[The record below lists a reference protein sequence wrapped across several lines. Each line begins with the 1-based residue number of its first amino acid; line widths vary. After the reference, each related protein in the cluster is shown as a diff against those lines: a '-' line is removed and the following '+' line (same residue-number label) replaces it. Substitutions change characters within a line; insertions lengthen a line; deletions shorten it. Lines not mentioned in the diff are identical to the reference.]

1 MANTSSLYA
10 AKPSSGEGGDENQP
24 KADIQVRRYWREIER
39 YNRAVGDWYEEGEN
53 IEKVYLDEASPS
65 RSSRRFALLWA
76 NTETLKPAVYTRTP
90 SILCSRRYRDR
101 DPVARTAAELMER
114 ATNTTLEL
122 YGVDEVFRMVRDDR
136 LLPGRGTA
144 WVRYEAVID
153 QIEETVMVFDAEQG
167 IEVEQTEM
175 REKLRSEKACV
186 DYVHWQDFGHNIAR
200 TWSDVTIVWRCVYK
214 THEECVERFGA
225 EKASRLSYNA
235 KLPFGETANGQGDD
249 NHCKIY
255 EVWDR
260 ARGMVSWMA
269 EGADYFL
276 ESGEPPINFSNF
288 FPCPEPCY
296 ATKTSKTLIPKPDY
310 VYYRDQAKEI
320 NDLTDKIGRLTQ
332 WLIVKGFIPGGPSG
346 IADPLEEALRDKGNA
361 ELFVQVDSYNEW
373 TERGGAAKLIDWLP
387 IQNVVQALQAAIQA
401 RAQLIQDVFQITG
414 IADVIRGQSDPNE
427 TATAV
432 DIRAQTGTRRLRN
445 TKDDL
450 ARFCRDIARLT
461 AEVIAEN
468 FSPQSIA
475 EITGYKYVP
484 AQAEMVPG
492 NMANVAMF
500 PGAQMPMVPQMRQMP
515 GAPMMGMPGQMP
527 MSPMMGHNGG
537 PEMAED
543 NEPGLTF
550 DDRVIALLRD
560 DKLRSFRVDVET
572 DSTLQADENAEKS
585 AANEYITA
593 MVGALKVAAEVV
605 QTAPAFTDTIGELM
619 MMGARRHRVGR
630 SMEETIE
637 RNFATM
643 ARQAEQ
649 ARSQPKPEDPV
660 IVVAKTQVQGEIEKN
675 RVNAALKAKEL
686 EQDAQLEIR
695 KQNLDASLEIRD
707 QDLDAT
713 AKARDAASRM
723 MMGRISRPDMATRMA
738 SNPNTANSIPTPIRG
753 VV

>member
-1 MANTSSLYA
+1 MANTANLYGA
-10 AKPSSGEGGDENQP
+10 GSKSEDQSDTEKKPNV
-24 KADIQVRRYWREIER
+24 DIQVRRYWREIER

-76 NTETLKPAVYTRTP
+76 NTETLKPAVYTKTP
-90 SILCSRRYRDR
+90 TILCSRRYRDR

-153 QIEETVMVFDAEQG
+153 QIEETVMAFDAEQG

-235 KLPFGETANGQGDD
+235 KLPFGESANGQGDD
-249 NHCKIY
+249 NHVKIY
-255 EVWDR
+255 EIWDR
-260 ARGMVSWMA
+260 ARGLVSWLA
-269 EGADYFL
+269 EGADHFL
-276 ESGEPPINFSNF
+276 ESDEPPINFSNF

-332 WLIVKGFIPGGPSG
+332 WLIVKGFIPGGPSTVS
-346 IADPLEEALRDKGNA
+346 DPLEEALRDKGNT
-361 ELFVQVDSYNEW
+361 ELFVQVDSFNEW

-414 IADVIRGQSDPNE
+414 IADVLRGQSDPNE

-432 DIRAQTGTRRLRN
+432 DIRSQTGTRRLRN

-461 AEVIAEN
+461 AETIAEN

-484 AQAEMVPG
+484 TPDPMMVPG

-500 PGAQMPMVPQMRQMP
+500 PGAQMPMVPQMPQMRQMP
-515 GAPMMGMPGQMP
+515 G
-527 MSPMMGHNGG
+527 SPMMPQMGMGQQMPQMPQNPMMNHNGG
-537 PEMAED
+537 PPMGEES
-543 NEPGLTF
+543 EPGLTF

-630 SMEETIE
+630 NMEETIE

-643 ARQAEQ
+643 AREAEQ

-660 IVVAKTQVQGEIEKN
+660 IQVAKVQVQGEIEKN
-675 RVNAALKAKEL
+675 RANAALKAKEL
-686 EQDAQLEIR
+686 QQDAQLEIR
-695 KQNLDASLEIRD
+695 KQNLDAALEIRD
-707 QDLDAT
+707 QDIQAT
-713 AKARDAASRM
+713 AKARDAAARM
-723 MMGRISRPDMATRMA
+723 SVRVPNMGLAR
-738 SNPNTANSIPTPIRG
+738 
-753 VV
+753 